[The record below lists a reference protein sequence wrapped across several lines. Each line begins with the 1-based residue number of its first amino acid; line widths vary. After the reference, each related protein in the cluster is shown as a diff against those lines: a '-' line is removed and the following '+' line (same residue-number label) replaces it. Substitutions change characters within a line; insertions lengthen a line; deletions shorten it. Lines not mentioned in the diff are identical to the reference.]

1 MARRIGGPS
10 SLGAS
15 KKRQPDLQCCKATR
29 SPARGK
35 REPPR
40 GSWSNTAEFEG
51 NLMNKGELI
60 EAVAAAAD
68 LTKADATKAVEAVLE
83 AVTRTL
89 KKGDQVSIVGFGS
102 FSVKSRA
109 ARQGRN
115 PKTGATIDI
124 PASRVPGFKAGKALK
139 DAVN

>member
-1 MARRIGGPS
+1 
-10 SLGAS
+10 
-15 KKRQPDLQCCKATR
+15 
-29 SPARGK
+29 
-35 REPPR
+35 
-40 GSWSNTAEFEG
+40 
-51 NLMNKGELI
+51 MNKGELI

-89 KKGDQVSIVGFGS
+89 RKGDQVSIVGFGS